1 MNKKAILLFAICMLF
16 ACSAYATTVSRSFS
30 AATVQPGAD
39 LTVTLTVDIT
49 GTEDF
54 YAIDELVPSGWIVK
68 DAGTGSAEHKGHVKW
83 VVIQGAKNTT
93 LTYTVTAQSEPGT
106 ATFAGTYMFE
116 VMPGETMPGETQI
129 IGQTQVSV
137 GATGGSTDLVAP
149 LIALVAIIA
158 IVAIAVK
165 RKK

>member
-1 MNKKAILLFAICMLF
+1 MNKKAILLFAICILVAGN
-16 ACSAYATTVSRSFS
+16 ACASTVARSFS
-30 AATVQPGAD
+30 ATTVQPGAD

-49 GTEDF
+49 GSETF
-54 YAIDELVPSGWIVK
+54 YAIDELVPSGWTVK
-68 DAGTGSAEHKGHVKW
+68 DSGTGSAEHTGHVKW
-83 VVIQGAKNTT
+83 VEIQGAKNTT

-116 VMPGETMPGETQI
+116 GMPNEAQMA
-129 IGQTQVSV
+129 GQTQVSV
-137 GATGGSTDLVAP
+137 GATAGSTDLLAP
-149 LIALVAIIA
+149 LVALVVIIA